1 MVATASITLIILN
14 MILGLAVPIGLLIF
28 FKVKYHASLKCYFT
42 GCAVMLI
49 FAFMLEQLV
58 HTVVLGSA
66 AGAMIQ
72 GNILLYALYGG
83 LMAGLFE
90 ETGRFLAMRFVLK
103 KEQGNDHN
111 ALMYGA
117 GHGGLEMFVLLSI
130 GMINNLVYSLALNM
144 GQAESLLAPLDDPA
158 RSTLQ
163 AGFDALL
170 NTPSWQFLLSPA
182 ERIAAITAQI
192 GLSVIVWFGAK
203 QKKAGLWLLI
213 LAILLHAVLDAV
225 SVIAA
230 GSGMSL
236 ILVEVLIYL
245 MAAGIAGIAVKVWRT
260 QK

>member
-1 MVATASITLIILN
+1 
-14 MILGLAVPIGLLIF
+14 
-28 FKVKYHASLKCYFT
+28 
-42 GCAVMLI
+42 
-49 FAFMLEQLV
+49 
-58 HTVVLGSA
+58 
-66 AGAMIQ
+66 
-72 GNILLYALYGG
+72 
-83 LMAGLFE
+83 
-90 ETGRFLAMRFVLK
+90 
-103 KEQGNDHN
+103 
-111 ALMYGA
+111 
-117 GHGGLEMFVLLSI
+117 MFVLLSI
-130 GMINNLVYSLALNM
+130 GMINNLVYSLVLNM

-163 AGFDALL
+163 AGFDALV

-203 QKKAGLWLLI
+203 QKKEGLWLLI